1 MTIYYSPTTKGF
13 YDTDLGYPSFPQDI
27 IEITK
32 EQHAAFLHGMNMQ
45 SKELVLS
52 GSNLVLQ
59 DRVVVITWEQ
69 IRSRRN
75 NLLALSDY
83 TQMADWP
90 GDKEA
95 WATYRQALRDLPQTY
110 ANAADV
116 IWPAKPAGA

>member
-13 YDTDLGYPSFPQDI
+13 YDTDFGYPSLPQDI

-32 EQHAAFLHGMNMQ
+32 EQHEQFLTDMNMQ
-45 SKELVLS
+45 NKELVLS
-52 GSNLVLQ
+52 QGNLVLQ

-69 IRSRRN
+69 IKSKRN

-90 GDKEA
+90 GDKTA
-95 WATYRQALRDLPQTY
+95 WATYRQALRDLTQTY
-110 ANAADV
+110 TNAADV
-116 IWPAKPAGA
+116 IWPTAPGA

>member
-13 YDTDLGYPSFPQDI
+13 YDTDFGYPSLPQDI

-32 EQHAAFLHGMNMQ
+32 EQHQQFLHGMNMQ
-45 SKELVLS
+45 NKELVLS
-52 GSNLVLQ
+52 EGNLVLQ

-69 IRSRRN
+69 IKSRRN
-75 NLLALSDY
+75 NLLTSSDY

-90 GDKEA
+90 GDKTA
-95 WATYRQALRDLPQTY
+95 WAAYRQALRDLPQTY

-116 IWPAKPAGA
+116 VWPSKPGE

>member
-13 YDTDLGYPSFPQDI
+13 YDTDFGYPSLPQDI

-32 EQHAAFLHGMNMQ
+32 EQYEQFLYGMNMQ
-45 SKELVLS
+45 NKELVLS
-52 GSNLVLQ
+52 QRNLVLQ

-69 IRSRRN
+69 IKSKRN

-90 GDKEA
+90 GDKTA
-95 WATYRQALRDLPQTY
+95 WAAYRQALRDLTQTY
-110 ANAADV
+110 TNAADV
-116 IWPAKPAGA
+116 IWPTAPGA

>member
-13 YDTDLGYPSFPQDI
+13 YDTDFGYSSLPQDI

-32 EQHAAFLHGMNMQ
+32 EQHAEFLYGMNMQ
-45 SKELVLS
+45 NKELVLS

-59 DRVVVITWEQ
+59 DRVVIITWEQ

-110 ANAADV
+110 TNAADV
-116 IWPAKPAGA
+116 VWPSKPGE

>member
-13 YDTDLGYPSFPQDI
+13 YDTDFGYPSLPQDI

-32 EQHAAFLHGMNMQ
+32 EQHEQFLHGMNMQ
-45 SKELVLS
+45 NKELVLS
-52 GSNLVLQ
+52 QGNLVLQ

-69 IRSRRN
+69 IRSKRN

-90 GDKEA
+90 GDKTA
-95 WATYRQALRDLPQTY
+95 WATYRQALRDLTQTY
-110 ANAADV
+110 TNAADV
-116 IWPAKPAGA
+116 IWPTAPGA

>member
-1 MTIYYSPTTKGF
+1 
-13 YDTDLGYPSFPQDI
+13 
-27 IEITK
+27 
-32 EQHAAFLHGMNMQ
+32 MNMQ
-45 SKELVLS
+45 NKELVLS

-110 ANAADV
+110 TNAADV
-116 IWPAKPAGA
+116 VWPIAPGE

>member
-13 YDTDLGYPSFPQDI
+13 YDTDFGYSSFPQDI

-32 EQHAAFLHGMNMQ
+32 ERHAEFLNGMNMQ
-45 SKELVLS
+45 NKELVLS
-52 GSNLVLQ
+52 ESNLVLQ

-69 IRSRRN
+69 IRSKRN

-95 WATYRQALRDLPQTY
+95 WATYRQALRDLTQTY
-110 ANAADV
+110 TNAADV
-116 IWPAKPAGA
+116 VWPSKPGE

>member
-13 YDTDLGYPSFPQDI
+13 YDTNFGYPSLPQDI
-27 IEITK
+27 IEITR
-32 EQHAAFLHGMNMQ
+32 EQHEQFLNGMNMQ
-45 SKELVLS
+45 NKELVLS
-52 GSNLVLQ
+52 EGNLILQ

-75 NLLALSDY
+75 NLLTLSDY

-90 GDKEA
+90 GDKTT

-110 ANAADV
+110 TNAADV
-116 IWPAKPAGA
+116 IWPTAPGA

>member
-13 YDTDLGYPSFPQDI
+13 YDTDFGYPSFPQDI

-32 EQHAAFLHGMNMQ
+32 ERHAEFLHGMNMQ
-45 SKELVLS
+45 NKELVLS

-59 DRVVVITWEQ
+59 DRVVIITWEQ

-95 WATYRQALRDLPQTY
+95 WATYRQELRDLPQTY
-110 ANAADV
+110 TNAADV
-116 IWPAKPAGA
+116 IWPAKPGE

>member
-13 YDTDLGYPSFPQDI
+13 YDTDFGYPSLPEDI

-32 EQHAAFLHGMNMQ
+32 EQHNEFLNGINMQ
-45 SKELVLS
+45 NKELILAK
-52 GSNLVLQ
+52 GKLVLQ

-69 IRSRRN
+69 IRSKRN

-90 GDKEA
+90 GDKVS
-95 WATYRQALRDLPQTY
+95 WATYRQALRDIPKSY
-110 ANAADV
+110 PNAADV
-116 IWPAKPAGA
+116 IWPTTPGE

>member
-13 YDTDLGYPSFPQDI
+13 YDTDFGYTSLPEDI
-27 IEITK
+27 IEITMEK
-32 EQHAAFLHGMNMQ
+32 HNQFLHGMNMEN
-45 SKELVLS
+45 KELVLS
-52 GSNLVLQ
+52 EGKLVLQ

-110 ANAADV
+110 TNAADV
-116 IWPAKPAGA
+116 VWPSKPGE

>member
-45 SKELVLS
+45 NKELVLS

-110 ANAADV
+110 TNAADV
-116 IWPAKPAGA
+116 VWPTAPGE

>member
-1 MTIYYSPTTKGF
+1 MAIYYSPTTKGF

-59 DRVVVITWEQ
+59 DRVVVITWEE
-69 IRSRRN
+69 IRSKRN
-75 NLLALSDY
+75 NLLASSDY

-90 GDKEA
+90 GDKA
-95 WATYRQALRDLPQTY
+95 SWATYRQALRDLPQTY

-116 IWPAKPAGA
+116 IWPTAPGE

>member
-13 YDTDLGYPSFPQDI
+13 YDTDFGYPSFPQDI

-32 EQHAAFLHGMNMQ
+32 ERHAEFLHGMNMQ
-45 SKELVLS
+45 NKELVLS
-52 GSNLVLQ
+52 GNDLILQ

-110 ANAADV
+110 TNAADV
-116 IWPAKPAGA
+116 IWPTKPGA

>member
-13 YDTDLGYPSFPQDI
+13 YDTDFGYTSLPEDI

-32 EQHAAFLHGMNMQ
+32 EQHNEFLNGINMQ
-45 SKELVLS
+45 NKELILAK
-52 GSNLVLQ
+52 GKLVLQ

-69 IRSRRN
+69 IRSKRN

-90 GDKEA
+90 GDKVS
-95 WATYRQALRDLPQTY
+95 WATYRQSLRDIPKSY
-110 ANAADV
+110 PNAADV
-116 IWPAKPAGA
+116 VWPTAPGE

>member
-13 YDTDLGYPSFPQDI
+13 YDTDFGYPSLPQDI
-27 IEITK
+27 IEITS
-32 EQHAAFLHGMNMQ
+32 EQHQQFLHGMNMQ
-45 SKELVLS
+45 NKELVLS
-52 GSNLVLQ
+52 QGNLVLQ

-69 IRSRRN
+69 IRSKRN

-90 GDKEA
+90 GDKTA

-110 ANAADV
+110 TNAADV
-116 IWPAKPAGA
+116 IWPTAPGA